1 MTIPF
6 RKSRRDFL
14 TVSAAV
20 GGGLALE
27 LTVPSGALAQGLGRK
42 GASGPLRPHTGPEL
56 TAWIVIH
63 PDERVVIRIARSEM
77 GQGSSTGLAMLVAE
91 ELECDWKKVRTEFV
105 TTSEQVRRDRPW
117 GPMATS
123 GSRSIRDSQ
132 EYLRRAGAAAREM
145 LVAAAAQRWK
155 VPESECDA
163 ENGLIIHRPSQRRLR
178 FGQVAQAASKLEP
191 PRDVKLKDPKDWNLI
206 GKPAHRLDIPDKVTG
221 KPIFGIDV
229 QLPGMVY
236 AAIAQCPV
244 FGGKV
249 RSVPDEQIKGLRGLI
264 KVVRLED
271 AVAVVADNWWRA
283 NRMLKLVPIEWDAEA
298 NGGASTETIREF
310 VRFGLEDSSVPVARD
325 EGNVETAFASAA
337 KLIEAEYHAPFLNHA
352 PLEPMNCTALV
363 KNGRVE
369 VWAPTQDAEATHAVA
384 AATAGV
390 PIENVEV
397 HLTHLGGGF
406 GRRGFQDYTRQAV
419 TIAKAME
426 GTPVKLLWSREEDM
440 QHDYYRPMTLM
451 RFKAGIDAAGNVTAL
466 RIREASHS
474 IMAGVRPEQ
483 IKEGIDRHALGG
495 IIDSPYSVPNLRI
508 EFAMRNSH
516 VPVGFMRTVF
526 HSQNPFM
533 RECFVDE
540 MAHAAGRD
548 PYEFRRAMLKAKPKD
563 LGILDAVAKAAAWG
577 SALPAGVHR
586 GIAVQDSHGSYAAAV
601 FEVSVSDAGE
611 LDIRRVVVAVDPGH
625 VVNPDS
631 AEAQVQSCIAYG
643 LTSALWG
650 EITLKNGR
658 VEQSN
663 FHDYRIMK
671 IAEMPR
677 RIDVVLAPSGG
688 FWGGMGET
696 PLAPLAPAL
705 CNSIFAATGKRIRSL
720 PLKHHDLRRA

>member
-1 MTIPF
+1 MTNSF

-14 TVSAAV
+14 KVSTAA
-20 GGGLALE
+20 GGGLALQLMIPARAVAAAE
-27 LTVPSGALAQGLGRK
+27 SAK
-42 GASGPLRPHTGPEL
+42 GPEL
-56 TAWIVIH
+56 TAWIVIR
-63 PDERVVIRIARSEM
+63 PDDGVLIRVARSEM

-105 TTSEQVRRDRPW
+105 STGEQVRRNRVW
-117 GPMATS
+117 GSMATG
-123 GSRSIRDSQ
+123 GSRSIRGSQ
-132 EYLRRAGAAAREM
+132 EYLRRAGATAREM

-155 VPESECDA
+155 VPASECDA
-163 ENGLIIHRPSQRRLR
+163 ENGVISHMPSRRRLR
-178 FGQVAQAASKLEP
+178 FGQVAHAASRIEP
-191 PRDVKLKDPKDWNLI
+191 PAEVKLKEPREWNLI
-206 GKPAHRLDIPDKVTG
+206 GKPARRLDIPDKVTG
-221 KPIFGIDV
+221 KAVFGIDV
-229 QLPGMVY
+229 QLPGMAY

-244 FGGKV
+244 FRGKV
-249 RSVPDEQIKGLRGLI
+249 GSVADERIKGLRGLI

-283 NRMLKLVPIEWDAEA
+283 ERMLKALPIEWDFGEYENVTTESIRGFVAT
-298 NGGASTETIREF
+298 GLDDPGAA
-310 VRFGLEDSSVPVARD
+310 VARS
-325 EGNVETAFASAA
+325 EGDLEAGFASAA
-337 KLIEAEYHAPFLNHA
+337 KVIESEYFAPFLNHA

-363 KNGRVE
+363 KDGRVE
-369 VWAPTQDAEATHAVA
+369 VWAPTQNAEATHAA
-384 AATAGV
+384 AAAGAGV
-390 PIENVEV
+390 PLEKVDV
-397 HLTHLGGGF
+397 HLTYLGGGF

-419 TIAKAME
+419 AIAKAVE

-440 QHDYYRPMTLM
+440 QHDFYRPMTLM
-451 RFKAGIDAAGNVTAL
+451 RFRAGLDADGKPLAL
-466 RIREASHS
+466 HIRDASHS
-474 IMAGVRPEQ
+474 ILAAVRPQ
-483 IKEGIDRHALGG
+483 DIKGGVDRHALGG
-495 IIDSPYSVPNLRI
+495 IVDLPYAVPNLKV

-548 PYEFRRAMLKAKPKD
+548 PVEYRRVLLQKSPKD
-563 LGILDAVAKAAAWG
+563 LAVLEAAARASGWG
-577 SALPAGVHR
+577 SPLPAGVHR

-601 FEVSVSDAGE
+601 IEVSVSGAGE

-631 AEAQVQSCIAYG
+631 AEAQIQSCVAYG

-650 EITLKNGR
+650 EITLKRGR

-663 FHDYRIMK
+663 FHDYRIMRM
-671 IAEMPR
+671 AELPR
-677 RIDVVLAPSGG
+677 QIEAVLVPSGG

-705 CNSIFAATGKRIRSL
+705 CNAIFAATGKRVRSL
-720 PLKHHDLRRA
+720 PLKHQNLRRA